1 MSASTLGNAVYFPLF
16 LRWLYDTLV
25 LGFYCPLAWGCP
37 GDVLSGH
44 YSKHVSS
51 LVKPNARLLD
61 IGVGTGYFMQS
72 APLPTG
78 STIVLV
84 DINQNP
90 LAEAQHRIQLAHP
103 DVLVDTVQADVFV
116 LGDRHTS
123 QLPSSLHLGSNGQF
137 DVISCMLLLHCLPGT
152 SKRKG
157 EAMAGLGRL
166 LKPDGVLV
174 GATVLGGGVKH
185 NAFGRF
191 LMFWHNLL
199 GVFHNNKDYA
209 ADIVEPLKSGF
220 KYVDWQMAPNDI
232 VRVFIYTAA
241 PQTAMNGGSQA
252 RLTEEAE
259 AEGLRSFRSQA

>member
-37 GDVLSGH
+37 RDVLSGH
-44 YSKHVSS
+44 YSKHISS

-61 IGVGTGYFMQS
+61 IGVGTGFFMQR
-72 APLPTG
+72 APLPPD
-78 STIVLV
+78 SIIVLV

-103 DVLVDTVQADVFV
+103 DVIVDTVQADVFV

-123 QLPSSLHLGSNGQF
+123 QLPSSLHMGSNGQF
-137 DVISCMLLLHCLPGT
+137 DVISL
-152 SKRKG
+152 
-157 EAMAGLGRL
+157 
-166 LKPDGVLV
+166 
-174 GATVLGGGVKH
+174 LGGGVKH

-209 ADIVEPLKSGF
+209 ADIVEPLKAGF
-220 KYVDWQMAPNDI
+220 KYVDWEMVGTTLLFEAKAP
-232 VRVFIYTAA
+232 R
-241 PQTAMNGGSQA
+241 A
-252 RLTEEAE
+252 R
-259 AEGLRSFRSQA
+259 SI